1 MTSAEED
8 RQERSVSEDARL
20 VEAYALLERGPFT
33 VLSLDVFDT
42 LLWRTVPEPVDAFV
56 GFGSRLHERGLLAEH
71 VSPQLFA
78 RLRERAERKARRS
91 VQAAGRVPEVS
102 IEAIYDELPA
112 HLFCGVAPG
121 DLPDEEVEFERTITF
136 PDLDILRLAETA
148 QKKFGTRIVLVSDTY
163 FANHQLR
170 RIVEREAL
178 DEIEIDQ
185 IFTSSQYATGKG
197 WDLYK
202 VVLDALGVSPDV
214 VLHVGDNQ
222 QADVDRS
229 RDHGIR
235 AVHFEKLPGQ
245 LKTVLEREGLYRT
258 DDRQRVKATLDPA
271 GGDFGLTAV
280 RSKTL
285 SRTDDLGVDGRSNGY
300 WSFGASV
307 LGPVFTAFAEWVH
320 HRARAEGLDAVYCV
334 MREGEFLS
342 RLVNGAKG
350 YLASPVWARPLWL
363 SRQVCSRA
371 SIAEASAEE
380 LSDFLHRRVPP
391 TLRSFCDSVGI
402 EPGEVPELHIDGD
415 SRLDDPELARRVLTI
430 LSEQPEV
437 RTAILSRSGTLR
449 ARLVDYLVKT
459 VDATDTPVMLVD
471 IGWGGTIQ
479 MGLDRALRIAG
490 TSLDTIGLY
499 LLTNDGVLE
508 RTLDGLRAEGFLANG
523 GLPHDI
529 DWVTRTPEILEQVCM
544 HDSGSLVDFT
554 AGGEPVHGAVSQSP
568 SQMLQRTAVQAGILA
583 FQQEWGRY
591 SSVVPATSRTL
602 DVRAHP
608 QLRKMIS
615 RFTVSPTTEEATLFG
630 GWLHDD
636 NYGSKETETMAAA
649 AMAPSLRYMTPRQL
663 LELPMT
669 KLYWPVGLAALYDP
683 ALAVGAEA
691 IADGVLPH
699 DTFDATQPCRVHVC
713 LNAGDGFR
721 EVLCKP
727 AGPNGNGLSYLWVD
741 VGGRPIREVMLRCF
755 DGPAVVRVDWLR
767 LTFSLQGRA
776 ETAVVCLERPE
787 DFAQL
792 RFQGAVALADNVA
805 LGATEAPALV
815 YQCPPEWTASVY
827 KVEIEM
833 RFAGLPLSALQR
845 PAATNGEIVA
855 HLAERVGR
863 KLKKVWS
870 TSARE
875 ANERFRPKA

>member
-1 MTSAEED
+1 MTGAQED
-8 RQERSVSEDARL
+8 RQERPVSEDARL
-20 VEAYALLERGPFT
+20 REAYALLERGPFT

-42 LLWRTVPEPVDAFV
+42 LVWRTVPEPVDAFV
-56 GFGSRLHERGLLAEH
+56 VFGSRLRERGLLSEH
-71 VSPQLFA
+71 VSPELFA

-91 VQAAGRVPEVS
+91 VQSAGRLPEVT

-112 HLFCGVAPG
+112 HLFSGVAPG

-136 PDLDILRLAETA
+136 PDLDVLGLAETA
-148 QKKFGTRIVLVSDTY
+148 QKKFGTRLVLVSDTY
-163 FANHQLR
+163 FASHQLQ
-170 RIVEREAL
+170 RIVDREAFE
-178 DEIEIDQ
+178 DIQIDR
-185 IFTSSQYATGKG
+185 IFTSSQYGTGKG
-197 WDLYK
+197 SGLYK
-202 VVLDALGVSPDV
+202 VVLEDLGVPPET
-214 VLHVGDNQ
+214 VLHIGDNRE
-222 QADVDRS
+222 ADVERS
-229 RDHGIR
+229 RDLGIR
-235 AVHFEKLPGQ
+235 AVHFEKFPGQ
-245 LKTVLEREGLYRT
+245 FKTVLEREGLSRT
-258 DDRQRVKATLDPA
+258 DDRQRVKATLDPK

-285 SRTDDLGVDGRSNGY
+285 SRADDLGVTGRSNGY

-334 MREGEFLS
+334 MREGEFLT

-350 YLASPVWARPLWL
+350 YLGSPVWARPLWL

-371 SIAEASAEE
+371 SIAEASTEE

-391 TLRSFCDSVGI
+391 TLRSFCESVGVDA
-402 EPGEVPELHIDGD
+402 GELPDLHIDGD
-415 SRLDDPELARRVLTI
+415 TRLDDPELARRLLTT

-437 RTAILSRSGTLR
+437 RAAVLSRAGILR
-449 ARLVDYLVKT
+449 ARLVDVADRLQEI
-459 VDATDTPVMLVD
+459 VDEPVILVD

-479 MGLDRALRIAG
+479 MGLDRALAVAG
-490 TSLDTIGLY
+490 ASLETIGLY

-508 RTLDGLRAEGFLANG
+508 RTLDGLRAEGFLASG

-544 HDSGSLVDFT
+544 HDAGSLVDFT
-554 AGGEPVHGAVSQSP
+554 AEGDPVHGAVSQSP
-568 SQMLQRTAVQAGILA
+568 AQMLQRTAVQAGILA
-583 FQQEWGRY
+583 FQKEWSRY
-591 SSVVPATSRTL
+591 RAHMPAAARAL
-602 DVRAHP
+602 DARAHP

-615 RFTVSPTTEEATLFG
+615 RSIVSPTTEEATLFG

-636 NYGSKETETMAAA
+636 NYGSKDTETMAAT

-683 ALAVGAEA
+683 TLAVGAGA
-691 IADGVLPH
+691 IADGVLPPEA
-699 DTFDATQPCRVHVC
+699 FDASQPCRVHIS

-721 EVLCKP
+721 EVLCRA
-727 AGPNGNGLSYLWVD
+727 AGPNSNGLSYLGVE

-767 LTFSLQGRA
+767 LTFSLQGRS

-787 DFAQL
+787 DFARL
-792 RFQGAVALADNVA
+792 RFEGAVAMSDNVV

-815 YQCPPEWTASVY
+815 YHCPAEWTSSVY

-833 RFAGLPLSALQR
+833 RFAGLPLSPMRR
-845 PAATNGEIVA
+845 PPASNVEIVTD
-855 HLAERVGR
+855 LAERVGR
-863 KLKKVWS
+863 KLNKVWR
-870 TSARE
+870 TSARA